1 METSPKQT
9 ATSSPSKIRLFLT
22 GLRAQHQREI
32 FLLTAVSSGLFLAAG
47 LTGAMEFSLSLVLTL
62 IVLFSG
68 VAISRLSATR
78 ADEAADQ
85 SEPEDEAATVFDPVE
100 SARIIIDAFPDA
112 VILLD
117 KDKRILEANMTAR
130 DEFVSDAVQGKVIGT
145 VIRRPPV
152 VEAIEEAMAH
162 GTLREV
168 EFTDHVPVERS
179 HLASVCPIGG
189 HPESPIACV
198 VMMRDL
204 TAIKRVERMRADFVA
219 NASHELRTPL
229 SSLAGFIET
238 LKGHARDD
246 PEAQDRFLQIMHE
259 QAGRMRRLIDD
270 LLSLSRIELNEHV
283 APSDTVD
290 LSSVVSDVVDAA
302 APLADSTGAK
312 ISVETVD
319 GGARAV
325 GDRDELI
332 QVVQNL
338 IDNALK
344 YGATAGTVEV
354 EIGRGI
360 PEGVHHS
367 TDGPTSFVMVRDQ
380 GIGIARE
387 HIPRLTERFYRIDV
401 KHSRETGGTG
411 LGLAIVKHIV
421 SRHRGRLHIKS
432 EENQG
437 SCFTVILRA
446 PADQEVEDD
455 VPPGKIVPLQRVV
468 N

>member
-1 METSPKQT
+1 MESSSKETAPSSTSRIKRFV
-9 ATSSPSKIRLFLT
+9 A
-22 GLRAQHQREI
+22 GVRAQHQREI
-32 FLLTAVSSGLFLAAG
+32 FLLTAVSAGLFLAAG
-47 LTGAMEFSLSLVLTL
+47 LTGAMASNAAFLFGA

-68 VAISRLSATR
+68 GVISRLSATR
-78 ADEAADQ
+78 AEQVAER
-85 SEPEDEAATVFDPVE
+85 SEPEEETEAVVDQVE
-100 SARIIIDAFPDA
+100 MARIIIDAFPDA

-117 KDKRILEANMTAR
+117 KDKRILDANKTAR
-130 DEFVSDAVQGKVIGT
+130 DEFVSEAVHGKVIGT

-152 VEAIEEAMAH
+152 VEAIDEAMSH

-168 EFTDHVPVERS
+168 EFTDRVPVERS
-179 HLASVCPIGG
+179 HLASVCPIEG

-204 TAIKRVERMRADFVA
+204 TSIKRSERMRADFVA

-283 APSDTVD
+283 APSDTID
-290 LSSVVSDVVDAA
+290 LLSVVSDVVDAA
-302 APLADSTGAK
+302 APLADTTGAT
-312 ISVETVD
+312 INVD
-319 GGARAV
+319 TFEGGARAI

-344 YGATAGTVEV
+344 YGATGGTVDV
-354 EIGRGI
+354 EIGRGT

-367 TDGPTSFVMVRDQ
+367 TDGPTSFVQVRDH
-380 GIGIARE
+380 GVGIARE

-437 SCFTVILRA
+437 SCFTVVLPA
-446 PADQEVEDD
+446 PADQGIEEED
-455 VPPGKIVPLQRVV
+455 GKVIPFERVA

>member
-9 ATSSPSKIRLFLT
+9 ATNSPSKIRLFFT
-22 GLRAQHQREI
+22 GIRAQHQREI
-32 FLLTAVSSGLFLAAG
+32 YLLTGLSCGLFLVAG
-47 LTGAMEFSLSLVLTL
+47 LSGAMGLGLAVVLSL
-62 IVLFSG
+62 IVLLSG
-68 VAISRLSATR
+68 ISVSRLSATR
-78 ADEAADQ
+78 ANQAADQ
-85 SEPEDEAATVFDPVE
+85 SETKEEAKTTFDPVE

-117 KDKRILEANMTAR
+117 KNKRILDANMTAR
-130 DEFVSDAVQGKVIGT
+130 DEFVSDAVRGKVIGT

-179 HLASVCPIGG
+179 HLASVCPIDG

-290 LSSVVSDVVDAA
+290 LLSVVSDVVDAV
-302 APLADSTGAK
+302 APLADTTGVK
-312 ISVETVD
+312 INVQAAD
-319 GGARAV
+319 GSARAV

-344 YGATAGTVEV
+344 YGGTGGSVEV
-354 EIGRGI
+354 EIGQGV
-360 PEGVHHS
+360 PEGIHHS
-367 TDGPTSFVMVRDQ
+367 TDGPTSFVLVRDH
-380 GIGIARE
+380 GLGIARE

-401 KHSRETGGTG
+401 KHSRESGGTG

-437 SCFTVILRA
+437 SCFTVVLRA
-446 PADQEVEDD
+446 PADLGTEEEK
-455 VPPGKIVPLQRVV
+455 GKVIPFERIA